1 MKQSAGVRYF
11 VRRSTW
17 VVTSGLVFAPPVD
30 TMRTVQAP
38 VVFRAVIVVAVTEQL
53 SEESVGL
60 RPDFKVTAIETG
72 PAAESFGVA
81 PLVTAEPARL
91 IIATSVARFAFTGEN
106 TVGKIRM

>member
-1 MKQSAGVRYF
+1 MRVRYF
-11 VRRSTW
+11 VRRNTW

-38 VVFRAVIVVAVTEQL
+38 VDFRAVIVVAVTEQL

-72 PAAESFGVA
+72 AAAESFGEA
-81 PLVTAEPARL
+81 PLATAAPARL
-91 IIATSVARFAFTGEN
+91 TAATSVARFAFTGEN